1 MKHKKILSIV
11 LCLMVVGTFYFTSS
25 ASGQTKP
32 FSFSFSTFFPAPHR
46 NTAILTEWTKEIEK
60 RTNGTVKITLFPGG
74 TLTPPDKCYDG
85 VIRGISDFGNS
96 DLAYTRGRFPLTEVF
111 YLPLGIKSA
120 LVATKMVNEF
130 YVKFQPKELD
140 ETKIMFFICHGPGLL
155 HTKKPVRTL
164 EELKGMK
171 IRSTGMSTK
180 IVFALGATPVAMPMT
195 ESYDALSRGI
205 TEGIVCPY
213 EALYGWKLGEVI
225 KSTTQNYVCAYF
237 SAFFVTMNKDKW
249 NSLPPDIQKIIE
261 NVNKEYIEKAGK
273 AWDEID
279 TGGKDFTTKLG
290 NQIIS
295 LTKEEE
301 VKWAK
306 AVQPLFDE
314 YLKEKTGKGLPAEE
328 ALKFCQDYLK
338 KNQ

>member
-1 MKHKKILSIV
+1 MKHKKIPSIV
-11 LCLMVVGTFYFTSS
+11 LILMLVGSFHCASS
-25 ASGQTKP
+25 AFGQTKS
-32 FSFSFSTFFPAPHR
+32 FSFNFSTFFPAPHK
-46 NTAILTEWTKEIEK
+46 NTVILTEWAKEIEK
-60 RTNGTVKITLFPGG
+60 RTNGTVKITIFTGG
-74 TLTPPDKCYDG
+74 TLTPADKCYDG

-130 YVKFQPKELD
+130 YMKFRPKELD

-180 IVFALGATPVAMPMT
+180 IVSALGTTPVAMPMSD
-195 ESYDALSRGI
+195 SYDALSKGI
-205 TEGIVCPY
+205 TQGIVCPY
-213 EALYGWKLGEVI
+213 EALYGWKLAEVI
-225 KSTTQNYVCAYF
+225 KSTTQDYVCAYF
-237 SAFFVTMNKDKW
+237 SAFFITMNKDKW

-261 NVNKEYIEKAGK
+261 GVNKEYIEKAGN

-279 TGGKDFTTKLG
+279 KEGKDFTIKLG

-295 LTKEEE
+295 LTKEEDE
-301 VKWAK
+301 KWSK
-306 AVQPLFDE
+306 AVKPLLDE
-314 YLKEKTGKGLPAEE
+314 YVTTTKAKGLPAEE
-328 ALKFCQDYLK
+328 ALKFCLEYLK

>member
-1 MKHKKILSIV
+1 MLI
-11 LCLMVVGTFYFTSS
+11 GSS
-25 ASGQTKP
+25 YLVPSAFGQTKP
-32 FSFSFSTFFPAPHR
+32 YSFSFSTFFPAPHR

-60 RTNGTVKITLFPGG
+60 RTNGTVKITIFPGG
-74 TLTPPDKCYDG
+74 TLTPADKCYDG
-85 VIRGISDFGNS
+85 VVRGISDFGNA

-120 LVATKMVNEF
+120 LVATRMVNEF
-130 YVKFQPKELD
+130 FAKFQPKELD

-180 IVFALGATPVAMPMT
+180 IVLGLGATPVAMPMP
-195 ESYDALSRGI
+195 ESYDALSRGV

-225 KSTTQNYVCAYF
+225 KSTTEDYPCAYF

-249 NSLPPDIQKIIE
+249 NGLPPDIQKIIE
-261 NVNKEYIEKAGK
+261 SVNKEFIDKAGK

-279 TGGKDFTTKLG
+279 KQGKDFTVKLG
-290 NQIIS
+290 NQIIPLS
-295 LTKEEE
+295 KEEAE
-301 VKWAK
+301 KWTK
-306 AVQPLFDE
+306 AVKPLLDE
-314 YLKEKTGKGLPAEE
+314 YVAAMKAKGLPGEE
-328 ALKFCQDYLK
+328 ALKFCIDYLK

>member
-1 MKHKKILSIV
+1 MKPRRITFFLLAIL
-11 LCLMVVGTFYFTSS
+11 LGL
-25 ASGQTKP
+25 
-32 FSFSFSTFFPAPHR
+32 FSFSPPAFSQAKTFNLTLSTFFPAPHR
-46 NTAILTEWTKEIEK
+46 NTVILNDWAKEIEK
-60 RTNGTVKITLFPGG
+60 RTNGTVKITIFPGG

-85 VIRGISDFGNS
+85 VVKGISDLGNS

-130 YVKFQPKELD
+130 YVKFKPKELD

-180 IVFALGATPVAMPMT
+180 IVLALGAVPVAMPMT

-205 TEGIVCPY
+205 AEGIVCPY
-213 EALYGWKLGEVI
+213 EALYGWKLAEVV
-225 KSTTQNYVCAYF
+225 KSTTEDYPCAYF
-237 SAFFVTMNKDKW
+237 SAFFVTMNKEKW
-249 NSLPPDIQKIIE
+249 NALPPDIQKTIE
-261 NVNKEYIEKAGK
+261 SVNKEYIEKAGK

-279 TGGKDFTTKLG
+279 KQGKEFHTKLG
-290 NQIIS
+290 NQIIQ

-301 VKWAK
+301 QKWINAAK
-306 AVQPLFDE
+306 PLLDE
-314 YLKEKTGKGLPAEE
+314 YVKDKSAKGLPAEE

>member
-1 MKHKKILSIV
+1 MKHKNILTIV
-11 LCLMVVGTFYFTSS
+11 LSFMLVGSS
-25 ASGQTKP
+25 YLLPSAFGQTKSYG
-32 FSFSFSTFFPAPHR
+32 FSLSTFFPAPHR

-60 RTNGTVKITLFPGG
+60 RTNGTVKITIFPGG
-74 TLTPPDKCYDG
+74 TLTPADKCYDG
-85 VIRGISDFGNS
+85 VVRGISDFGNA

-120 LVATKMVNEF
+120 LVATRMVNEF
-130 YVKFQPKELD
+130 CAKFQPKELD
-140 ETKIMFFICHGPGLL
+140 ETKIMFFICHGPGLV

-180 IVFALGATPVAMPMT
+180 IVSALGATPVAMPMGDA
-195 ESYDALSRGI
+195 YDALSRGV

-225 KSTTQNYVCAYF
+225 KSTTEDYPCAYF
-237 SAFFVTMNKDKW
+237 SAFFITMNKDKW
-249 NSLPPDIQKIIE
+249 NALPPDIQKIIE
-261 NVNKEYIEKAGK
+261 SVNREYIDKAGK

-279 TGGKDFTTKLG
+279 IQGKDFTVKLG
-290 NQIIS
+290 NQIIPLS
-295 LTKEEE
+295 KEEGE
-301 VKWAK
+301 KWTK
-306 AVQPLFDE
+306 AVKPLLDE
-314 YLKEKTGKGLPAEE
+314 YVTAMKAKGLPGEE
-328 ALKFCQDYLK
+328 ALKFCIDYLK

>member
-1 MKHKKILSIV
+1 MKHKKILTIV
-11 LCLMVVGTFYFTSS
+11 LSLMLVGSS
-25 ASGQTKP
+25 YLVPSAFGQTKSY
-32 FSFSFSTFFPAPHR
+32 SFSLSTFFPAPHR

-60 RTNGTVKITLFPGG
+60 RTNGAVKITIFPGG
-74 TLTPPDKCYDG
+74 TLTPADKCYDG
-85 VIRGISDFGNS
+85 VVRGISDFGNA

-120 LVATKMVNEF
+120 LVATRMVNEF
-130 YVKFQPKELD
+130 YAKFQPKELD
-140 ETKIMFFICHGPGLL
+140 ETKIMFFICHGPGLV

-180 IVFALGATPVAMPMT
+180 IVLALGATPVAMPMGDA
-195 ESYDALSRGI
+195 YDALSRGV

-225 KSTTQNYVCAYF
+225 KSTTEDYPCAYF
-237 SAFFVTMNKDKW
+237 SAFFITMNKDKW
-249 NSLPPDIQKIIE
+249 NALPPDIQKIIE
-261 NVNKEYIEKAGK
+261 SVNREYIDKAGK

-279 TGGKDFTTKLG
+279 KQGKDFTVKLG
-290 NQIIS
+290 NQIIPLS
-295 LTKEEE
+295 KEEGE
-301 VKWAK
+301 KWTK
-306 AVQPLFDE
+306 AGKPLLDE
-314 YLKEKTGKGLPAEE
+314 YVTAMKAKGLPGEE
-328 ALKFCQDYLK
+328 ALKFCIDYLK

>member
-1 MKHKKILSIV
+1 MRQKKILPIV
-11 LCLMVVGTFYFTSS
+11 LSLLLSS
-25 ASGQTKP
+25 LFHFAPSAFGQTK
-32 FSFSFSTFFPAPHR
+32 SFSFTLSTFFPAPHR
-46 NTAILTEWTKEIEK
+46 NTIILTEWTKEIER
-60 RTNGTVKITLFPGG
+60 RTNGAVKITIFPGG

-111 YLPLGIKSA
+111 YLPLGIRSA
-120 LVATKMVNEF
+120 LVATRMANEF

-180 IVFALGATPVAMPMT
+180 IVLALGATPVAMPM
-195 ESYDALSRGI
+195 SDAYDALSRGVA
-205 TEGIVCPY
+205 EGIVCPY
-213 EALYGWKLGEVI
+213 EALYGWKLAEVI
-225 KSTTQNYVCAYF
+225 KSTTEDYPCAYF

-249 NSLPPDIQKIIE
+249 NALPPDTQKIIE
-261 NVNKEYIEKAGK
+261 SVNKEYIDKAGK

-279 TGGKDFTTKLG
+279 KEGKDYTVKLG
-290 NQIIS
+290 NQIIP
-295 LTKEEE
+295 LTKEEAE
-301 VKWAK
+301 KWTKAAK
-306 AVQPLFDE
+306 PLLDE
-314 YLKEKTGKGLPAEE
+314 YVKEKTAKGLPAEE

>member
-1 MKHKKILSIV
+1 MKHNKILLILSF
-11 LCLMVVGTFYFTSS
+11 LMLVGLFHLAPS
-25 ASGQTKP
+25 AFGQAKS

-46 NTAILTEWTKEIEK
+46 NTAILTEWTKEIER
-60 RTNGTVKITLFPGG
+60 RTNGTVKITIFAGG
-74 TLTPPDKCYDG
+74 TLTPADKCYDG

-120 LVATKMVNEF
+120 LVATRMVNEF
-130 YVKFQPKELD
+130 YAKFQPKELD

-180 IVFALGATPVAMPMT
+180 IVLALGGTPVAMPMGDA
-195 ESYDALSRGI
+195 YDALSRGV

-213 EALYGWKLGEVI
+213 EALYGWKLAEVI
-225 KSTTQNYVCAYF
+225 KSTTEDYPCAYF
-237 SAFFVTMNKDKW
+237 SAFFITMNKDKW
-249 NSLPPDIQKIIE
+249 NALPPDIQKIIE
-261 NVNKEYIEKAGK
+261 SVNKEYIDKAGK

-279 TGGKDFTTKLG
+279 KQGKDFTAKLG
-290 NQIIS
+290 NQIIPLS
-295 LTKEEE
+295 KEEGE
-301 VKWAK
+301 KWTKAAK
-306 AVQPLFDE
+306 PLLDE
-314 YLKEKTGKGLPAEE
+314 YVTTMKAKGLPAEE
-328 ALKFCQDYLK
+328 ALKFCLDYLK

>member
-1 MKHKKILSIV
+1 MKHKKILTIV
-11 LCLMVVGTFYFTSS
+11 LSLMLVGSS
-25 ASGQTKP
+25 YLVPSAFGQTKSY
-32 FSFSFSTFFPAPHR
+32 SFSFSTFFPAPHR

-60 RTNGTVKITLFPGG
+60 RTNGTVKITIFPGG
-74 TLTPPDKCYDG
+74 TLTPADKCYDG
-85 VIRGISDFGNS
+85 VVRGISDFGNS

-130 YVKFQPKELD
+130 YAKFQPKELD

-180 IVFALGATPVAMPMT
+180 IVLALGATPVAMPMGDA
-195 ESYDALSRGI
+195 YDALSRGV

-225 KSTTQNYVCAYF
+225 KSTTEDYPCAYF
-237 SAFFVTMNKDKW
+237 SAFFITMNKDKW
-249 NSLPPDIQKIIE
+249 NALPPDIQKIIE
-261 NVNKEYIEKAGK
+261 SVNKEFIDKAGK

-279 TGGKDFTTKLG
+279 KQGKDFTVKLG
-290 NQIIS
+290 NQIIPLS
-295 LTKEEE
+295 KEEGE
-301 VKWAK
+301 KWTK
-306 AVQPLFDE
+306 AVKPLLDE
-314 YLKEKTGKGLPAEE
+314 YVAAMKAKGLPGEE
-328 ALKFCQDYLK
+328 ALKFCIDYLK